1 MPNWCENDMTIR
13 GSKEVL
19 DNIVNRIDQYEKKER
34 SNGLLEFLK
43 PIGEWDWDKA
53 VKEWGTKW
61 EVHDVFV
68 ERENENT
75 LQLSFFS
82 AWSPPIKAYQEGEK
96 NHDIEITAEWIEYGL
111 SFCGEYKDGKPK
123 DLDINKHPQYIEW
136 LEEQE
141 MENI

>member
-13 GSKEVL
+13 GNKEVL
-19 DNIVNRIDQYEKKER
+19 DNIVNCIDQYEKKEK
-34 SNGLLEFLK
+34 STGLLEFLN
-43 PIGEWDWDKA
+43 PIGEWDWHKA

-68 ERENENT
+68 ERENEKT
-75 LQLSFFS
+75 LQLSFWS
-82 AWSPPIKAYQEGEK
+82 AWSPPINAYQEGEK
-96 NHDIEITAEWIEYGL
+96 NHDVEITAEWVEYGL
-111 SFCGEYKDGKPK
+111 AFCGEYKDGKPK